1 MLRLTL
7 AILLLTTACTP
18 VPKPEGSIAP
28 HVAGPFVGLAAGKA
42 TVSEAATDEALL
54 ARWWRLY
61 DDPGLNTVIEE
72 ALAANTDLRVA
83 RANLSAA
90 RAVLSEARG
99 RRGPATTASG
109 GATYGEGPANGQA
122 AANDAG
128 WSYDAGLTVAWEADL
143 FGRLRGSAEAAR
155 LDAEAAAADA
165 EATQVLVVA
174 EATRAY
180 LDACAYAELVEVA
193 RSSLTLAEDS
203 LRLVETRRRAGAAS
217 RLDVEQAAAIAAEA
231 RAVVPPLV
239 GQRRTALFE
248 LAALLGRQPA
258 DILQSMANC
267 TGLPDIRAA
276 LPVGDGA
283 GLLRRRPDVRAA
295 ERRMAAD
302 ATRIGVATADLY
314 PTISL
319 GGTVGYADINGGGDG
334 FAFSLG
340 PLISWNFPN
349 VSVARARVRQ
359 AEARAQASLA
369 AFDGTVLTALKE
381 VEQVL
386 ATLQGQNERAAA
398 LAEASS
404 RSEQAFR
411 LAEARYKSGSIAY
424 LDVLVAQRAYMDVR
438 LAEAETHRQLASLQV
453 DLFKALGGGW
463 GQAAPVAPSPYAE
476 PNGAEPAQAMSA
488 ERS

>member
-1 MLRLTL
+1 MRSLTL
-7 AILLLTTACTP
+7 ALLLLTTACTP
-18 VPKPEGSIAP
+18 LLKPESSIAP
-28 HVAGPFVGLAAGKA
+28 QVSGPFLGLAAGQA
-42 TVSEAATDEALL
+42 TVGDAAADEALL

-61 DDPGLNTVIEE
+61 DDPGLDAVINE

-90 RAVLSEARG
+90 RAVLSEARA

-109 GATYGEGPANGQA
+109 GASYGEGPANGQA
-122 AANDAG
+122 AGNDAG

-155 LDAEAAAADA
+155 LDAEAAAAEA
-165 EATQVLVVA
+165 QATQVLIVA

-180 LDACAYAELVEVA
+180 LDACAYAELAEVA
-193 RSSLTLAEDS
+193 RSSLALADDS
-203 LRLVETRRRAGAAS
+203 LRLVETRLRAGAAS

-231 RAVVPPLV
+231 RAVVSPLE
-239 GQRRTALFE
+239 GRRRTALYE

-258 DILQSMANC
+258 QIPESVARC
-267 TGLPDIRAA
+267 TSLPDIRTA

-302 ATRIGVATADLY
+302 ATRIGVAMADLY
-314 PTISL
+314 PTISF

-334 FAFSLG
+334 FTFSLG
-340 PLISWNFPN
+340 PLISWSFPN

-386 ATLQGQNERAAA
+386 ATLQSEKERAAA
-398 LAEASS
+398 LGEAS
-404 RSEQAFR
+404 RRAEQAFR
-411 LAEARYKSGSIAY
+411 LAEMRYKSGSVAY
-424 LDVLVAQRAYMDVR
+424 LDVLVAQRAFMDVR
-438 LAEAETHRQLASLQV
+438 LSEAETHRQLASLQV

-463 GQAAPVAPSPYAE
+463 SQAASE
-476 PNGAEPAQAMSA
+476 S
-488 ERS
+488 